1 MTTRRGNPAKGAP
14 CHQNRVA
21 FKHNKNSKKTIN
33 ILALPNEGLCPRCHD
48 IIEWKKKYRK
58 YKPLTTPKRCTKC
71 QEKTVKR
78 AYHTICDGC
87 ARKTKVCAKCQQSR
101 ELVNELKDPGQDE
114 REEREYEE
122 ALSLLSER
130 QRRAYFRRKEKG
142 QPVDDI
148 LEAASKALKEN
159 RDEFDFDM
167 GSDDDDEDGDDD
179 EDDDDDDDGEE

>member
-1 MTTRRGNPAKGAP
+1 MTTRRGNPAKGNIP
-14 CHQNRVA
+14 SVA

-87 ARKTKVCAKCQQSR
+87 ARKT
-101 ELVNELKDPGQDE
+101 KDPGQDE